1 MTNFILTLLFML
13 SGCTP
18 NQATPDKYKVC
29 EEKCAPNNGT
39 SYVQLFN
46 KELLFFDIETSKI
59 FQCYCNNGAQFMGLN
74 IEEKTK

>member
-46 KELLFFDIETSKI
+46 KELLFFDIDT
-59 FQCYCNNGAQFMGLN
+59 Q
-74 IEEKTK
+74 